1 MHLPRAG
8 QPSRRVPVSPHLRLH
23 FIIRMRRKW
32 VERKKLSLLVR
43 GRKTEQPQRV
53 TSSSSSSS
61 FLSIFSLGI
70 EKFYRN
76 CCSLTHKPQRHQ
88 LNIWE
93 LIGVNN
99 RLRLHSVSKYSY
111 LLKGITDEKKAL
123 ASLPNICSFFFSLFL
138 EKYTRLQDGDI
149 RHAPLLPEFFTRC
162 FALGKTV

>member
-8 QPSRRVPVSPHLRLH
+8 QPSRPVPVSPHLRFH
-23 FIIRMRRKW
+23 FIIRMRGKW

-93 LIGVNN
+93 LIV
-99 RLRLHSVSKYSY
+99 L
-111 LLKGITDEKKAL
+111 ITDLDYTRYLSTPTSSKELQMRRKHLLPFLIFAL
-123 ASLPNICSFFFSLFL
+123 FFFFSVSG
-138 EKYTRLQDGDI
+138 KIHKTTGW
-149 RHAPLLPEFFTRC
+149 RHQAGSPSP
-162 FALGKTV
+162 